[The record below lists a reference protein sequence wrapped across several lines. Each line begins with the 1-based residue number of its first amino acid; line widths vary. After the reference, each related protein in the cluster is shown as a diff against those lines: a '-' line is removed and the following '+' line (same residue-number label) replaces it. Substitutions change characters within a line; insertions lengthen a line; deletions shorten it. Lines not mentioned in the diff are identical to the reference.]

1 MISIILNLLNLF
13 YGIAWYM
20 LVNISVSLIN
30 TLKTC
35 DVNIN
40 NGKVAKSVVERCL
53 CMGKWLSP
61 WKGREVKA
69 DWQTGEWARVGVA
82 QSRTRLKRLSS
93 SSSSSSWNSALCQ
106 PFVWCSVH
114 FSEFTLL
121 PSCSQPAHAFN
132 QCFRGHLTHVKTFT
146 KKYRKRKCKQMIIC

>member
-30 TLKTC
+30 TLQTC

-93 SSSSSSWNSALCQ
+93 SSSSSRESRVLTRFQIRWDRDKCEGDKLESQGQTKATAKQLSRRSRVGAQ
-106 PFVWCSVH
+106 RAV
-114 FSEFTLL
+114 LL
-121 PSCSQPAHAFN
+121 
-132 QCFRGHLTHVKTFT
+132 G
-146 KKYRKRKCKQMIIC
+146 